1 MLERDVE
8 EQTCIVRH
16 SILKNK
22 TKVEDDCRLAVQRD
36 VLGSKL
42 LLQGRPIVVE
52 LITTRT

>member
-1 MLERDVE
+1 MFERDVKE
-8 EQTCIVRH
+8 KTCVMCH
-16 SILKNK
+16 GILKDK

>member
-1 MLERDVE
+1 VLERDVE
-8 EQTCIVRH
+8 EKTCIVRH
-16 SILKNK
+16 SILKYK

-52 LITTRT
+52 LIATRT